1 MGLIEEESLEAPKRD
16 SEKFLSSRSS
26 GCCCSGEHRL
36 LYVAGEHSFFF
47 HTLFLYSF
55 VNPFFCFQALQKA
68 VDAHEENL
76 LWLKTRL
83 NVLSEVSSEVEVQ
96 RQRTALAKLS
106 TDLRA
111 LFSTLHQ
118 VHFRQLLYIYKRV
131 FCTDFAI

>member
-1 MGLIEEESLEAPKRD
+1 M
-16 SEKFLSSRSS
+16 
-26 GCCCSGEHRL
+26 RL
-36 LYVAGEHSFFF
+36 LRETARNSSHQDQVDAAVQVSTDYFMLQGSKAFFF
-47 HTLFLYSF
+47 HTLFLYFF